1 MVVDRR
7 EGAVQLTGD
16 RRHLVVLS
24 DVHLGTD
31 APTVWFQPSV
41 HGPALERVLR
51 WVVDQAPAIRELVLL
66 GDIVDLW
73 TYPIDEVP
81 PTFADIVAA
90 NPDVL
95 GPDGLLAACLDAL
108 DGAVTY
114 VPGNHDLGLTAEEVA
129 LVRSRSGRH
138 VRLVDAVPYEVAP
151 GVLAE
156 HGHHHTMFN
165 APIEHGPWAPL
176 PLGYFVTRA
185 VATMWARDLGDGETV
200 ADLPGQGAP
209 NGLDLGALGAVAS
222 GIGSVSI
229 AAALIDIVSGSTKV
243 GLDEPIRMPDGSVA
257 TLRRAREAYADA
269 WTRWSD
275 AAGGGVVGY
284 ATAFRATMADADG
297 TYLGWFAQQRA
308 LRHGAELIV
317 MGHTHVPVG
326 GLDDALVEYLNS
338 GFDCPSVPDQARAV
352 DPQQITFV
360 VVDLDPPDADDGVAE
375 GSVWAVAADGSL
387 GPIDAPT
394 TRVVGNRGHDYSC
407 YVVVDNT
414 AGTDHLELVSFA
426 APNGAWVVE
435 PPSRIA
441 AGDEGRFWLQDLLGA
456 AGSDGR
462 ATYRRVDADGAPV
475 AGAADLELRFACPTV
490 GTNSCSGWST
500 FATRSGSD
508 PWRDQRVAHWGHPFS
523 VAFEIR

>member
-1 MVVDRR
+1 M
-7 EGAVQLTGD
+7 
-16 RRHLVVLS
+16 VLS

-31 APTVWFQPSV
+31 GPTVWFQPGV
-41 HGPALERVLR
+41 HGPPLERILR
-51 WVVDQAPAIRELVLL
+51 WVIDQSAAIRELVLL

-73 TYPIDEVP
+73 TYPADALP

-90 NPDVL
+90 HPGLL
-95 GPDGLLAACLDAL
+95 GPDGLVAACLDAL

-114 VPGNHDLGLTAEEVA
+114 VPGNHDLGLTADEVA

-138 VRLVDAVPYEVAP
+138 VRLVDDVPYAPAP
-151 GVLAE
+151 GVLVE

-165 APIEHGPWAPL
+165 APVAHGPWAPL

-185 VATMWARDLGDGETV
+185 VASQWARDLRPGETV

-229 AAALIDIVSGSTKV
+229 AAALIDIVSGSTGL
-243 GLDEPIRMPDGSVA
+243 GLDAPIRMPDGSTA
-257 TLRRAREAYADA
+257 TLRQAREVYADA

-275 AAGGGVVGY
+275 ANGGGIVGY
-284 ATAFRATMADADG
+284 GAAFRATMADADG
-297 TYLGWFAQQRA
+297 SYLGWFAQQRA

-317 MGHTHVPVG
+317 MGHTHAPIG

-338 GFDCPSVPDQARAV
+338 GFDCPSVPDQARDV
-352 DPQQITFV
+352 DAQQITFV

-375 GSVWAVAADGSL
+375 GSVWAVDAAGDL
-387 GPIDAPT
+387 APIEAPT
-394 TRVVGNRGHDYSC
+394 TRVVGARGHDYSC

-414 AGTDHLELVSFA
+414 AGADDLELVSCS

-435 PPSRIA
+435 PPPRIA
-441 AGDEGRFWLQDLLGA
+441 AGEEGRFWLQDLLGA
-456 AGSDGR
+456 AGTDGR
-462 ATYRRVDADGAPV
+462 ATYRRLGPDGTPTPDAE
-475 AGAADLELRFACPTV
+475 DLVLRFACPTV
-490 GTNSCSGWST
+490 GTNVCSGWST